1 LQVLQVLRKP
11 IAPAASEGQPVST
24 ATLTAEDT
32 TLLLLT
38 VEEAARR
45 LSIGRTLTY
54 ALIASGELASVPVG
68 RLRRVPTEALSEY
81 ITHLRQA
88 STPTVKAN

>member
-1 LQVLQVLRKP
+1 M
-11 IAPAASEGQPVST
+11 ST
-24 ATLTAEDT
+24 ATPPAEDA

-54 ALIASGELASVPVG
+54 ALIASGDLASVPVG
-68 RLRRVPTEALSEY
+68 RLRRVPAEALGEY
-81 ITHLRQA
+81 VTHLRQA
-88 STPTVKAN
+88 TTRRAA